1 MMSLAEYRREN
12 AQLADYLPWAALIAP
27 GVVLNKDGSFQRTAR
42 FRGPDLE
49 SATEAELV
57 TVTARLN
64 NALKRL
70 GSGWAIFVDAE
81 RAAAAGYPDSDFP
94 EPLSWL
100 VDAERCGAFE
110 QTGSHFESGYWLTLV
125 WLPPPESR
133 ARAGRLLYEA
143 SGSRGVDWR
152 QQRDLFVTETD
163 RFLALLEDVMPEVA
177 WLDDAATLTYLH
189 GTVSNVR
196 HSVAVPPVPMHL
208 DAWLGDTSLSC
219 GVAPK
224 LGDAHVR
231 TVTVRGFPGSTWPG
245 MLDELNRLG
254 FGYRWVTRFLC
265 LDKPEAE
272 RELTRLRRQWFAK
285 RKSVVALL
293 RETIFQQESP
303 LVDTD
308 AANQAADADA
318 ALQELGGDAV
328 AFGYVTMT
336 VVLRD
341 TDADAVEAQRKAVER
356 VVQGRGFVA
365 VAETLNAVEA
375 WLSSVPGHCYAN
387 VRQAL
392 VSTLNLAHLMPVSA
406 VWAGQPRNAHLDGPP
421 LVVAR
426 TDGTT
431 PFRLVTH
438 VGDVGHMA
446 VVGPTGAGKS
456 VLLATLALQFRRYPG
471 SRVFLF
477 DKGRSAR
484 ATVLGLGGEHYDLG
498 SEDGI
503 GFQPLAGIDEMP
515 TRSWAAEWVA
525 GLLAHESIEI
535 GPEVK
540 DAVWSALGSLASAPR
555 HERTLT
561 GLSALLA
568 VNRLRQ
574 TLQPYTLH
582 GPYGQLLDA
591 DGEHLGNADVQ
602 AFEMEELMHARSAVP
617 PVLTYLFHRLERRF
631 DGAPT
636 LLMLDEAWVF
646 LDDPMFAGRLRE
658 WLIVLRK
665 KNVSVVF
672 AVPSLATLQQS
683 AIAPALIESCPSR
696 IFLPNPQA
704 DEPQLRT
711 VYESFGLNARQIELI
726 ARAQPK
732 RDYYYQSQLGNRM
745 FDLDLG
751 PIALAFAGASTPEHQ
766 RDIDRV
772 LRDAGMPGF
781 AGAWLRDRGL
791 DWAADLLADFPEGTA
806 GESEPHLEIMS

>member
-42 FRGPDLE
+42 FRGPDLD
-49 SATEAELV
+49 SATDGELV
-57 TVTARLN
+57 AVTARLN
-64 NALKRL
+64 NALNRL
-70 GSGWAIFVDAE
+70 GSGWAIFVDAT
-81 RAAAAGYPDSDFP
+81 RSAAAGYPDSQFP

-100 VDAERCGAFE
+100 VDAERRGAFE
-110 QTGSHFESGYWLTLV
+110 EAGSHFESSYWLTLV
-125 WLPPPESR
+125 WLPPPESQ
-133 ARAGRLLYEA
+133 ARAGRFLYEA
-143 SGSRGVDWR
+143 SGPRGVDWR

-163 RFLALLEDVMPEVA
+163 RFLDLLDGVMPEAA

-196 HSVAVPPVPMHL
+196 HPVAVSPVPMYL
-208 DAWLGDTSLSC
+208 DTWLADTPLSG

-224 LGDAHVR
+224 LGEAHVR
-231 TVTVRGFPGSTWPG
+231 AVTVRGFRGSTWPG
-245 MLDELNRLG
+245 MFDELNRLG

-265 LDKPEAE
+265 LDKAEAE

-285 RKSVVALL
+285 RKGVVALL

-303 LVDTD
+303 LVDSD

-318 ALQELGGDAV
+318 ALQELGSDEV

-336 VVLRD
+336 VVVR
-341 TDADAVEAQRKAVER
+341 DADAEAVEAQRKAVER

-365 VAETLNAVEA
+365 VSETLNAVEA

-387 VRQAL
+387 VRQGL
-392 VSTLNLAHLMPVSA
+392 VSTLNLAHLIPMSA
-406 VWAGQPRNAHLDGPP
+406 VWAGQPCDAHLDGPP
-421 LVVAR
+421 LIVTR
-426 TDGTT
+426 TDGST

-438 VGDVGHMA
+438 VGDVGHTA

-456 VLLATLALQFRRYPG
+456 VLLAAIALQFRRYRA
-471 SRVFLF
+471 SRIFMF

-484 ATVLGLGGEHYDLG
+484 ATTLGLCGEHYDLG
-498 SEDGI
+498 GDGGI
-503 GFQPLAGIDEMP
+503 GFQPLAGIEHP
-515 TRSWAAEWVA
+515 ATRSWASDWIA
-525 GLLAHESIEI
+525 GLLAHEGIEV

-540 DAVWSALGSLASAPR
+540 EAVWSALGSLASAPR
-555 HERTLT
+555 AERTLT
-561 GLSALLA
+561 GLSALLP

-574 TLQPYTLH
+574 ALQPYTLEGPH
-582 GPYGQLLDA
+582 GRLLDA
-591 DGEHLGNADVQ
+591 DSERLGGADVQ
-602 AFEMEELMHARSAVP
+602 AFEMEELMHARAAVP

-636 LLMLDEAWVF
+636 LLILDEAWVF

-704 DEPQLRT
+704 GEPQLRA
-711 VYESFGLNARQIELI
+711 VYESFGLNARQIELV

-732 RDYYYQSQLGNRM
+732 RDYYYQSRLGNRL

-751 PIALAFAGASTPEHQ
+751 PVALAFAGASTPEHQ

-772 LRDAGMPGF
+772 LADAGSPGF
-781 AGAWLRDRGL
+781 AGAWLRHCWL
-791 DWAADLLADFPEGTA
+791 DWAADLLGEFPGHDADASAPRL
-806 GESEPHLEIMS
+806 ESVS